1 VITRVMRI
9 KELREQAGLT
19 QTTFGSRVGVSQTV
33 VSEWEKEVYLPRA
46 RQMPLVA
53 HVLGVTIND
62 LYNPAYLNSVS

>member
-1 VITRVMRI
+1 MITRVMRI